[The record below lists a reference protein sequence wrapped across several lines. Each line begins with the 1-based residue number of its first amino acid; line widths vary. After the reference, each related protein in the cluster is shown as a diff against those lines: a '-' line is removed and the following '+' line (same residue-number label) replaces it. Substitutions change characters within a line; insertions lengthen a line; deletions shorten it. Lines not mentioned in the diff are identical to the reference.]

1 MCGDHSALYTHIKSF
16 CCIPEMFAMFYVNDI
31 TIRWGEPDQTGFT
44 SLNIAIIR
52 QVKASQVSES
62 GEDLRPSPPVCCYMS
77 LKKLLNSDSLDFISI
92 LRKSAQP
99 HLHMGFLGSP
109 NEIIN
114 VKAIRKPKRYEF
126 LIVAESL
133 YNISAWLFLC
143 APAALGGR
151 SQV

>member
-1 MCGDHSALYTHIKSF
+1 
-16 CCIPEMFAMFYVNDI
+16 
-31 TIRWGEPDQTGFT
+31 
-44 SLNIAIIR
+44 
-52 QVKASQVSES
+52 
-62 GEDLRPSPPVCCYMS
+62 MS

-92 LRKSAQP
+92 LQKSAQP
-99 HLHMGFLGSP
+99 HLHTGFLGSP

>member
-1 MCGDHSALYTHIKSF
+1 MG
-16 CCIPEMFAMFYVNDI
+16 N
-31 TIRWGEPDQTGFT
+31 QTGFT
-44 SLNIAIIR
+44 SLNIDIIR